1 VAVSPKPAFVSVPVP
16 TVAEPAP
23 DIRIEIK
30 LGSTLITVNWP
41 ASAATGCAAW
51 LRELLH

>member
-1 VAVSPKPAFVSVPVP
+1 
-16 TVAEPAP
+16 VAEPAP